1 MIVVVVMMMRE
12 ERIKSTISFTMGVH
26 TGDLD
31 QGCDITEK
39 VVQSVF
45 STETQPKVKTC
56 LYHGVDAATDVGGNH
71 QTNTSLLGHM
81 NRQRKGEQMAE
92 KRSYAIT
99 ARRKPSAPTKRAK
112 KKNWVAQPL

>member
-12 ERIKSTISFTMGVH
+12 ERRSTIPIHQGVH

-31 QGCDITEK
+31 QAVTSQKG
-39 VVQSVF
+39 SNLF
-45 STETQPKVKTC
+45 SPQKRKLKRETC

-81 NRQRKGEQMAE
+81 NRTEEG
-92 KRSYAIT
+92 
-99 ARRKPSAPTKRAK
+99 RA
-112 KKNWVAQPL
+112 NG